1 MFLEILPDLL
11 RGSTTTICL
20 LCLFPVL
27 SQPKF
32 KIKKYIISASGITI
46 ADTIACSFFYLRK
59 DYTGVF
65 YYSLTAYIL
74 IVIGCKLFFR
84 DKPLQWCFSCVT
96 VLNVYTIVVIASY
109 YLKDLFPYPIYA
121 VSIIRGVMF
130 LATIILFRIF
140 LRPLYLEVSE
150 NWAAFLLPTSG
161 ILANYLYM
169 MMSLGDIED
178 SMSVNIVYFCILT
191 LVTVLTYMA
200 IIFSLKSLK
209 QKYAI
214 REENLRRKENEK
226 LLTREIDSYKNFINA
241 AKQNRH
247 DIRHHNAILAE
258 YLKCGDVEGAKEYLK
273 LYDESITDGT
283 LKEFSK
289 NPTANAVFRLY
300 DRRARELNVEF
311 IVRSETDAEFSDSQ
325 TDAGILLSNIFENAL
340 EACRQCNFTNK
351 YIHYSAMI
359 QNGSVLIEIRN
370 SIGVKLIFKNGLPV
384 TTKSGGGT
392 GLLSVKDIVQKH
404 NGMLDLRQ
412 EGYEFLTRIVLPVPS
427 ENN

>member
-32 KIKKYIISASGITI
+32 KIKTYFVFASCITI
-46 ADTIACSFFYLRK
+46 ADTVACSFFYFRK

-65 YYSLTAYIL
+65 YYSLVVYIL
-74 IVIGCKLFFR
+74 IVIGCKLLFC
-84 DKPLQWCFSCVT
+84 DKLIQWCFSCVT

-121 VSIIRGVMF
+121 LSIIRIVMF
-130 LATIILFRIF
+130 LSTIILFRIF
-140 LRPLYLEVSE
+140 LRPLYLEVSD

-161 ILANYLYM
+161 ILANYLYI
-169 MMSLGDIED
+169 MMSLGDIEV
-178 SMSVNIVYFCILT
+178 SMSENIVYFCILT
-191 LVTVLTYMA
+191 LVTTLTYIA

-214 REENLRRKENEK
+214 REENLRRKANEE
-226 LLTREIDSYKNFINA
+226 LLTGEIDSYKNFINA
-241 AKQNRH
+241 AKQTRH

-258 YLKCGDVEGAKEYLK
+258 YLNGGDVEGAKEYLK
-273 LYDESITDGT
+273 FYDDSIKVGVFKD
-283 LKEFSK
+283 FSK

-300 DRRARELNVEF
+300 DRRTRECNVEF
-311 IVRSETDAEFSDSQ
+311 IVHSEIDTEFLCSQ
-325 TDAGILLSNIFENAL
+325 ADTGILLSNILENAL
-340 EACRQCNFTNK
+340 EACGQCDFSEK
-351 YIHYSAMI
+351 YIYYTSAI

-370 SIGVKLIFKNGLPV
+370 SIGVQLNFENGLPV
-384 TTKSGGGT
+384 TTKVGGGT
-392 GLLSVKDIVQKH
+392 GLMSVRNIVHKY
-404 NGMLDLRQ
+404 NGMLDVRQ
-412 EGYEFLTRIVLPVPS
+412 EDSEFITRIILPAS
-427 ENN
+427 AK

>member
-32 KIKKYIISASGITI
+32 KIKTYILIAAGATI
-46 ADTIACSFFYLRK
+46 IDTVICSLFYLIK

-74 IVIGCKLFFR
+74 IVIGCKFLFR
-84 DKPLQWCFSCVT
+84 DKLLQWCFSCVT
-96 VLNVYTIVVIASY
+96 VLNVYAIVVVASY
-109 YLKDLFPYPIYA
+109 YLEDLFPYPLYA
-121 VSIIRGVMF
+121 VTAIRVVMF
-130 LATIILFRIF
+130 GATIILFRIF

-161 ILANYLYM
+161 ILANYLYIM
-169 MMSLGDIED
+169 LSLGDVED
-178 SMSVNIVYFCILT
+178 SMSDNIVYFCILT
-191 LVTVLTYMA
+191 LVTVLTYIA

-209 QKYAI
+209 QKYSI
-214 REENLRRKENEK
+214 REENLRRKANEE
-226 LLTREIDSYKNFINA
+226 LLTSEIESYKNFIAA

-258 YLKCGDVEGAKEYLK
+258 YLKSGDVEGAKEYLR
-273 LYDESITDGT
+273 LYDDSITDGA
-283 LKEFSK
+283 LKEYSK

-300 DRRARELNVEF
+300 DRRAREHNVEF
-311 IVRSETDAEFSDSQ
+311 IVRSETDEEFSDSQ
-325 TDAGILLSNIFENAL
+325 TETGILLSNIFENAL
-340 EACRQCNFTNK
+340 DACKQCNFTQK
-351 YIHYSAMI
+351 HIYYSSTI

-370 SIGVKLIFKNGLPV
+370 SVGVKLHFENGFPV

-392 GLLSVKDIVQKH
+392 GLLCVKNIVQKH
-404 NGMLDLRQ
+404 NGMLDLKQ
-412 EGYEFLTRIVLPVPS
+412 EGKEFFTRIVLPVPVRIV
-427 ENN
+427 